1 MIRRVAFKK
10 AVFAGACG
18 SLAWELIVRALIFAG
33 LPLFDLVKILGMLAF
48 GPGAPAVYWWPA
60 GLFMHLVVG
69 AIWAIFYAYF
79 FWSTF
84 DLRPALQG
92 IIFSILPA
100 ILAGSIMVPQMDI
113 MIDGRMPRFGV
124 FAYGLGWFGPATIIA
139 GHLIYGAVM
148 GSLYTKPVGYAA
160 SGAKEVV
167 YG

>member
-18 SLAWELIVRALIFAG
+18 SLAWELIVRVLIFAG
-33 LPLFDLVKILGMLAF
+33 LPLFDLVKVLGILAF
-48 GPGAPAVYWWPA
+48 GPGTPAEYWWPV

-79 FWSTF
+79 FWSIV
-84 DLRPALQG
+84 DLRPVLQG

-100 ILAGSIMVPQMDI
+100 ILAGLIMVPQMDI
-113 MIDGRMPRFGV
+113 MTDGQMPKFGP
-124 FAYGLGWFGPATIIA
+124 FAYGLGWFGPVTIIA

-148 GSLYTKPVGYAA
+148 GSLYTKPVGYPA
-160 SGAKEVV
+160 SRREVV

>member
-18 SLAWELIVRALIFAG
+18 SLVWELVVRLLIFVRF
-33 LPLFDLVKILGMLAF
+33 PLFDLVKILGILVF
-48 GPGAPAVYWWPA
+48 GPGAPAIYWWPV
-60 GLFMHLVVG
+60 GLFMHLTVG

-84 DLRPALQG
+84 DVRPALQG
-92 IIFSILPA
+92 ITFSILPA
-100 ILAGSIMVPQMDI
+100 ILAGFIMVPQMDI
-113 MIDGRMPRFGV
+113 MIDGDVSKFGP
-124 FAYGLGWFGPATIIA
+124 FAYGLGWFGPLTIIA

-148 GSLYTKPVGYAA
+148 GSLYTKPVGYAVSKREA
-160 SGAKEVV
+160 A